1 MRDRRPVDCVVT
13 SCENVSV
20 GLAAASREVRRAC
33 RRVSCLGVRVAAALQ
48 PQLEPLNKLPDLV
61 ALARTLQESS
71 ALKGATRRQ
80 RPVISA
86 VFGCG

>member
-20 GLAAASREVRRAC
+20 GLAAASREVRAC

-71 ALKGATRRQ
+71 ALMGATRRQ